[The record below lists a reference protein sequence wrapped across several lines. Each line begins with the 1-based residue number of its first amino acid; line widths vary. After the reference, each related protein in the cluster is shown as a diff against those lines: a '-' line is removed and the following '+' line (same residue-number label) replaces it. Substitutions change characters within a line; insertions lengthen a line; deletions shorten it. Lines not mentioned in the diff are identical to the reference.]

1 MSYSSDLQS
10 APVADPTRQRNTQ
23 KNDGGKSF
31 RWYHILIG
39 VAALM
44 IVALVLFVTIQPIQV
59 LPRMTL
65 APGYAFT
72 DASGNLLTSEDARGK
87 ITLYNFTYTGCEAPC
102 PESGPATAAIQERIA
117 AVDTGEIP
125 VQLVTISFDPER
137 DTPAAMAAW
146 LAEQGADP
154 AIWNAA
160 TGDPEKLKNVIGG
173 GFGVYYGTTEEG
185 ELAFDP
191 AYVLV
196 DGNGII
202 RTKYRTATPDPETV
216 ARDLEIVTREVQ
228 NSSGAQKLAYEAA
241 HLFLCYPD

>member
-1 MSYSSDLQS
+1 MGYSSDLQS
-10 APVADPTRQRNTQ
+10 APVTDPTRQRNTQ
-23 KNDGGKSF
+23 KNDGGASF
-31 RWYHILIG
+31 RWFHILIG
-39 VAALM
+39 IAALI

-102 PESGPATAAIQERIA
+102 PETGPATAAIQQSIA
-117 AVDTGEIP
+117 AVDTGDIP

-137 DTPAAMAAW
+137 DTPEAMAAW

-154 AIWNAA
+154 AIWKAA

-191 AYVLV
+191 AFVLV

-202 RTKYRTATPDPETV
+202 RTKYRTATPDPEIV
-216 ARDLEIVTREVQ
+216 ARDLGLVTREVQ